1 MNLDARLKRL
11 EQAGRQQKIRFVTIE
26 DEAIKTHGSLLK
38 DEQIESIEERIKS
51 LEEKIT

>member
-1 MNLDARLKRL
+1 M
-11 EQAGRQQKIRFVTIE
+11 VS
-26 DEAIKTHGSLLK
+26 DEMAPLFTGCDTGSLLK